1 MNNLFNYLTKINNA
15 SEYWINYLIK
25 YFFNL
30 DIENQ
35 DIEYFKAISA
45 IDALQNDDVE
55 YEELPEDEEAE
66 DIEEDG
72 DDTVDMIHENETAD
86 EKSYY
91 SDYDEETDEELEKEL
106 PDATGKKNGL
116 FGTSFRAFSSLNTVD
131 SGYSLR
137 I

>member
-55 YEELPEDEEAE
+55 YEELPEDEEGE
-66 DIEEDG
+66 DDEEDG

-116 FGTSFRAFSSLNTVD
+116 FRTSFRAFLLSTFIPK
-131 SGYSLR
+131 YR
-137 I
+137 WYR

>member
-1 MNNLFNYLTKINNA
+1 MNNIFNYLTKINNA

-55 YEELPEDEEAE
+55 YEELPEDEES
-66 DIEEDG
+66 EEG
-72 DDTVDMIHENETAD
+72 VDDTADMIHENETAD

-106 PDATGKKNGL
+106 PDATGKKNHL
-116 FGTSFRAFSSLNTVD
+116 KFRFRTTSEVPERAWKF
-131 SGYSLR
+131 LR
-137 I
+137 HEH